1 MSQNLMRPLNAGN
14 VVTTALV
21 LYRSHLKL
29 YISLA
34 FQALLWWLIPV
45 YGWAK
50 ALTINA
56 QISRLAFRELI
67 NQPETAK
74 TALSH
79 IEPRMWKFLGTG
91 FLTGLILTGTNLC
104 ISFASTL
111 ILFIPILIISAT
123 FRNNPE
129 IAGVITVLLQ
139 LIMNLVNLVV
149 QLWFQGRLLITELP
163 LAIESEVDAITT
175 INRTWDLSKGSA
187 LRIQLI
193 LLVCYLITLPIFALA
208 IIPIFFSIPALA
220 TTPRET
226 AITTF
231 LGFFLLTLIIMSI
244 FGTIL
249 APFWQAVKA
258 VIYYDLRNRRE
269 GIGLKLRDS
278 QNKK

>member
-1 MSQNLMRPLNAGN
+1 MSQNLMRPLNVGN

-34 FQALLWWLIPV
+34 FQALLWWFIPV

-74 TALSH
+74 TSLSH

-91 FLTGLILTGTNLC
+91 FLTGLILTGINIC
-104 ISFASTL
+104 ISLASTI
-111 ILFIPILIISAT
+111 ILFIPILVISAT
-123 FRNNPE
+123 FRNNSD
-129 IAGVITVLLQ
+129 IIGILTVLLQ
-139 LIMNLVNLVV
+139 LIMNLVSLVA
-149 QLWFQGRLLITELP
+149 QLWFQSRLLITELP

-193 LLVCYLITLPIFALA
+193 LLVCYLITLPIFAVV
-208 IIPIFFSIPALA
+208 IIPTFF
-220 TTPRET
+220 
-226 AITTF
+226 TF
-231 LGFFLLTLIIMSI
+231 LSLVTTTSSPENAIATFFRLFLLSLIVISI
-244 FGTIL
+244 LGTIL

-278 QNKK
+278 

>member
-1 MSQNLMRPLNAGN
+1 MSQNLMRPLNVGN
-14 VVTTALV
+14 VVTTALI

-34 FQALLWWLIPV
+34 FQALLWWFIPV

-74 TALSH
+74 TSLSH

-91 FLTGLILTGTNLC
+91 FLTGLILTGINIC
-104 ISFASTL
+104 ISLASTI
-111 ILFIPILIISAT
+111 ILFIPILVISAT
-123 FRNNPE
+123 FRNNSD
-129 IAGVITVLLQ
+129 IIGILTVLLQ
-139 LIMNLVNLVV
+139 LIMNLVSLVA
-149 QLWFQGRLLITELP
+149 QLWFQSRLLITELP

-193 LLVCYLITLPIFALA
+193 LLVCYLITLPIFAVV
-208 IIPIFFSIPALA
+208 IIPTFF
-220 TTPRET
+220 
-226 AITTF
+226 TF
-231 LGFFLLTLIIMSI
+231 LSLVTTTSSPENAIATFFRLFLLSLIVISI
-244 FGTIL
+244 LGTIL

-278 QNKK
+278 